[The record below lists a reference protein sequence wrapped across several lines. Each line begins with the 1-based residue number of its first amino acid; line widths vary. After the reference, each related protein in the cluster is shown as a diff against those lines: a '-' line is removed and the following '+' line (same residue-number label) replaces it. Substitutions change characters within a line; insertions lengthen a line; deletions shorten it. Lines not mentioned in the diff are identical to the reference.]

1 MRFEFHNISNR
12 HTSVNPY
19 FHTWLLKLSAHLS
32 ISWMRQQG
40 VVRYKRQLTAIV
52 RQYYNTAWCV
62 TGPLVQRVESL
73 GELLRLVVEAFGEV
87 SEDLERTITA
97 IAESRALFLSRE
109 TGQPVSEARAGWIFG
124 QYRRLL
130 TRLFISSLTSCL
142 LARMGHFEGGGKDW
156 EEENL
161 HLQIFCNQ
169 HYVLAT
175 LFLVYVV
182 NNFCLFN

>member
-1 MRFEFHNISNR
+1 M
-12 HTSVNPY
+12 
-19 FHTWLLKLSAHLS
+19 L
-32 ISWMRQQG
+32 
-40 VVRYKRQLTAIV
+40 
-52 RQYYNTAWCV
+52 C
-62 TGPLVQRVESL
+62 
-73 GELLRLVVEAFGEV
+73 LVVGAFGEV